1 MTKKQTSLKD
11 LARALNI
18 SVSTVSRALKNHPD
32 ISPAMVQKVQELARS
47 MKYNPNPLAMGLL
60 RRQTRTIGVIV
71 PDIVTHFFSSVVSGI
86 EDVASEKGY
95 YVVVTSSSES
105 YEKEKKCIENLVH
118 QRVEGIIACV
128 SRTTS
133 DFSHYDLLLEAG
145 IPLVFFDRV
154 CRTDEFS
161 SVIVDNIEA
170 ARQIVVHLFQTGCRR
185 IAYLSGP
192 ENLNISRER
201 LLGYKL
207 GLENCNLPLDKDLLE
222 RSDMDMEKA
231 AQAVK
236 RLLALPKPPDA
247 LFGINDMVVFAAL
260 KEIKRHH
267 FSIPNDISV
276 VGFTDDFHAN
286 FLDPELTSVVHPTF
300 EMGREAA
307 NLLLAQT
314 NTGDELPVQ
323 QVKLSTELV
332 IRASTRKLF

>member
-32 ISPAMVQKVQELARS
+32 ISLPMAQKVQELARA

-86 EDVASEKGY
+86 EDIASKHGY
-95 YVVVTSSSES
+95 YVVVTSSNEL
-105 YEKEKKCIENLVH
+105 YDKEKVCIENLVH

-128 SRTTS
+128 SKATV
-133 DFSHYDLLLEAG
+133 DYSHYDLLQEAG

-170 ARQIVVHLFQTGCRR
+170 ARQIVMHFFENGCRR

-201 LLGYKL
+201 LLGYKK
-207 GLENCNLPLDKDLLE
+207 GLEECALPLDPDLLE
-222 RSDMDMEKA
+222 SSGMDMEKA
-231 AQAVK
+231 TEAVK
-236 RLLALPKPPDA
+236 RLLALPNPPDA

-260 KEIKRHH
+260 KEIKRHKLQIPDDV
-267 FSIPNDISV
+267 SI

-286 FLDPELTSVVHPTF
+286 FVEPELTAVVHPTF
-300 EMGREAA
+300 EMGQEAA
-307 NLLLAQT
+307 SILLAQT
-314 NTGDELPVQ
+314 MAEDELPVK
-323 QVKLSTELV
+323 QVKLSTRLV
-332 IRASTRKLF
+332 VRGSTKKS